1 MFLCMDNPIDLSIII
16 PCYNEAD
23 RLSYTIKETVNAALD
38 LNINYEILLVND
50 WSRDTTH
57 NVMLSLSKQ
66 YPTIKVLSYS
76 INRGKWYA
84 VRYWVE
90 HSKGSYYLIMDA
102 DLATDISALK
112 KIWSIRETSDCI
124 IGNRKSDET
133 KMSFFRSL
141 AGLIA
146 HFIIT
151 KTLDLHVQDTQCGFK
166 LLSASTK
173 PVWSSMYI
181 ERRGFDFELLYLL
194 HHKSYTIKELP
205 VKWTAIAGSKVTIL
219 SYRTTL
225 KELYTIVRL
234 HKIHIFKHQ
243 RS

>member
-1 MFLCMDNPIDLSIII
+1 MDNSIDLSIII
-16 PCYNEAD
+16 PCYNEAE
-23 RLSYTIKETVNAALD
+23 RLSHTVKETVTAALD

-66 YPTIKVLSYS
+66 YLTIKVFSYF

-194 HHKSYTIKELP
+194 WSHHFSIKEIP
-205 VKWTAIAGSKVTIL
+205 VKWTAIEWSKVTVF
-219 SYRTTL
+219 SYFSTL
-225 KELYTIVRL
+225 KELYTVIRL
-234 HKIHIFKHQ
+234 HKINIFKNIFL
-243 RS
+243 SK